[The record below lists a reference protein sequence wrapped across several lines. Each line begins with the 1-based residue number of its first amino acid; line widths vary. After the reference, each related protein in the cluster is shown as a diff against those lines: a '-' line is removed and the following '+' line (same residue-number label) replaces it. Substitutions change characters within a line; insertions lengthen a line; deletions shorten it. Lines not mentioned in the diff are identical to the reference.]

1 MKATTMIFPRN
12 LNILAAITLISL
24 CSCEK
29 PQEEDEKKDP
39 EEKVEYA
46 TLQKRSTK
54 RGVCFNLGDFPS
66 NDIPLLAEGC
76 SWSYNWGSSTTK
88 QASDLFRHYG
98 MDYCPM
104 AWNTAWDEDAL
115 RKFKASNPEC
125 RYILAYN
132 EPNLTDQANL
142 TPDAAA
148 KDWPRLVKVAEELD
162 MKIIAPAMN
171 YGTLP
176 GYSDPWK
183 WLDEFFRQPGVSIDD
198 VDGIAVHCYMS
209 HPSAMKWFIDE
220 FKRYGKP
227 IWLTEFCSWEG
238 NISEKDQMK
247 YMVEALHILESDADV
262 FRYAWFIP
270 RTNEES
276 PCHNNLLEVPEKGLT
291 PLGKVYIN
299 MSTLDKTLWYK
310 PEQVIPAEHY
320 SDYSGSIGISPTTDV
335 TGALQIYGL
344 GKNNTVEYQID
355 LPQDGDYTIEIRY
368 NSDAAS
374 HLEFRLDGKDIGSSQ
389 LPNTYIS
396 WRNHKVTLNM
406 PKGCHTLGLSGKEDS
421 QIKINWLIIS
431 R

>member
-1 MKATTMIFPRN
+1 MKASTMIFPKN
-12 LNILAAITLISL
+12 LNILAAIALISL

-39 EEKVEYA
+39 EEKVEYV

-76 SWSYNWGSSTTK
+76 SWSYNWGSSTTE

-148 KDWPRLVKVAEELD
+148 KDWPRLIKVAEELD

-171 YGTLP
+171 YGTLS

-198 VDGIAVHCYMS
+198 VDGLAVHCYMS

-320 SDYSGSIGISPTTDV
+320 SDYSGSIGISQTTDI

-344 GKNNTVEYQID
+344 GKNNTVEYQIE

-406 PKGCHTLGLSGKEDS
+406 PKGCHTLGLSGKEDT
-421 QIKINWLIIS
+421 QIKINWLRIS